1 MSIEKKIQL
10 NAYNKDDLKIFSF
23 LCQDAILNKDEFFY
37 DRTNKFFVAT
47 LTRYCWEKEKSNDQ
61 NIYFRVV
68 SGLQVKNVNKVEY
81 INFKSKTSFYNLLAI
96 TCNKRNIML
105 NFSMSAKIKLD
116 CKEINAT
123 IEDIDIPWPTKIK
136 PQHD

>member
-23 LCQDAILNKDEFFY
+23 LCQDAILNKEEFFY

-123 IEDIDIPWPTKIK
+123 IEDIDIPWPTKLK